1 MFLNFPKPTKIV
13 IIQFIIS
20 LASLHVVKIWR
31 QCEVLSHWLDARLI
45 RIDPIWKCV
54 ENENEVGKEKHFDKW
69 KLVYETR
76 LSCNPEKIQVC
87 FENKHVKNS
96 RNETWKNGKCK
107 STFLWTT
114 NDPARARPPS
124 NRVEKAEAFVP
135 VTTRVTVDVESFD
148 THGFSLERACATR
161 WQIVTVGLDLLVAR
175 WDNSNNINQIVLLGE
190 KSYFRICLMG

>member
-1 MFLNFPKPTKIV
+1 MKTV
-13 IIQFIIS
+13 WSVES
-20 LASLHVVKIWR
+20 LTGCS
-31 QCEVLSHWLDARLI
+31 
-45 RIDPIWKCV
+45 IDSDWSNLKVRWKW
-54 ENENEVGKEKHFDKW
+54 KWSWKRKAFDKW

-148 THGFSLERACATR
+148 TREGMRNP
-161 WQIVTVGLDLLVAR
+161 VTDCHRGAR
-175 WDNSNNINQIVLLGE
+175 SPRNSNNINQIVLLGE
-190 KSYFRICLMG
+190 KSYSRICLMG